1 MPAFASVGSVI
12 STTVTLGGLMA
23 LAEFTVGSLCEILME
38 AWRAAEIGTRRKT
51 GELHAEKSKLLQ
63 INAEC
68 IWRSDCGIP
77 IDASGARSESCHEL
91 RTVVARTRNHRL
103 DGGDCA
109 GSPMWADLLSTSG
122 RAPETFR
129 TGIAS

>member
-23 LAEFTVGSLCEILME
+23 LAEFTVGSLFEILME
-38 AWRAAEIGTRRKT
+38 AWRAAEIGTRRKA

-91 RTVVARTRNHRL
+91 GPGVARTRNHRL
-103 DGGDCA
+103 DGGD
-109 GSPMWADLLSTSG
+109 
-122 RAPETFR
+122 
-129 TGIAS
+129 

>member
-51 GELHAEKSKLLQ
+51 GELPVRG
-63 INAEC
+63 
-68 IWRSDCGIP
+68 RSLVT
-77 IDASGARSESCHEL
+77 SC
-91 RTVVARTRNHRL
+91 VQ
-103 DGGDCA
+103 
-109 GSPMWADLLSTSG
+109 S
-122 RAPETFR
+122 
-129 TGIAS
+129 